1 MRRQSGMVGL
11 FLVAGLALTQMK
23 ATPSQ
28 STDTQRVLLKMEE
41 EWGQV
46 DVNMDKT
53 VLARVW
59 APNYV
64 SIDRAGG
71 ITYGREANIA
81 NFGYEGVTKA
91 TNVDMRVHVFADN
104 VAVVT
109 GIDRTEGK
117 DKDGHQFVHEDRFS
131 DTWVKRG
138 GLWQC
143 VAGQVTRI
151 R

>member
-11 FLVAGLALTQMK
+11 FLVAGLAVAQMK
-23 ATPSQ
+23 TTSSQ
-28 STDTQRVLLKMEE
+28 SADTQRVLLKMEE

-46 DVNMDKT
+46 DVHMDKT

-59 APNYV
+59 APDYV

-71 ITYGREANIA
+71 ITYGREANIT
-81 NFGYEGVTKA
+81 NFGYEGVAKA
-91 TNVDMRVHVFADN
+91 TNIDMRVHVFADN

-117 DKDGHQFVHEDRFS
+117 DKAGHQFVHEDRFS
-131 DTWVKRG
+131 DTYVKRG

>member
-1 MRRQSGMVGL
+1 MRKRLGMVGL
-11 FLVAGLALTQMK
+11 ILVAGLAVAQMK
-23 ATPSQ
+23 ATASQ

-59 APNYV
+59 APDYV

-81 NFGYEGVTKA
+81 NFSFEGVSKA
-91 TNVDMRVHVFADN
+91 TNVDMRVHMFADN

-117 DKDGHQFVHEDRFS
+117 DTAGRPFVHEDRFS
-131 DTWVKRG
+131 DTYVKRG
-138 GLWQC
+138 DLWQC

>member
-1 MRRQSGMVGL
+1 MGNMAGV
-11 FLVAGLALTQMK
+11 FLVAGLAVAQMK
-23 ATPSQ
+23 ATPSV
-28 STDTQRVLLKMEE
+28 SADTQRTLLKMEE

-59 APNYV
+59 APDYV
-64 SIDRAGG
+64 FIDRAGG
-71 ITYGREANIA
+71 ITYGRDANIA
-81 NFGYEGVTKA
+81 GFGYEGVTKA
-91 TNVDMRVHVFADN
+91 TNLDMRVHVFADN

-109 GIDRTEGK
+109 GIDRTSGK
-117 DKDGHQFVHEDRFS
+117 DKDGHQFVHEDRFT
-131 DTWVKRG
+131 DTYVKRD

-143 VAGQVTRI
+143 VSGQVTRI

>member
-1 MRRQSGMVGL
+1 MRKMIGL
-11 FLVAGLALTQMK
+11 FLVAFLAAAPIK
-23 ATPSQ
+23 ATPTQ
-28 STDTQRVLLKMEE
+28 STDTQRTLLKMEE

-59 APNYV
+59 APDYV

-71 ITYGREANIA
+71 ITYGRQANIA
-81 NFGYEGVTKA
+81 SFGFEGVTRA
-91 TNVDMRVHVFADN
+91 TNVDMRVHLFADN

-117 DKDGHQFVHEDRFS
+117 DKNGHPFIHEDRFS
-131 DTWVKRG
+131 DTYVKRG
-138 GLWQC
+138 ALWQC

>member
-1 MRRQSGMVGL
+1 MRRTLSVVGL
-11 FLVAGLALTQMK
+11 LLFAGVAGAQMK
-23 ATPSQ
+23 ASPKE
-28 STDTQRVLLKMEE
+28 STDTQRALLKMEE

-59 APNYV
+59 APDYV

-81 NFGYEGVTKA
+81 SFGYEGVTKA

-109 GIDRTEGK
+109 GMDRTEGK

>member
-1 MRRQSGMVGL
+1 MRNVAGL
-11 FLVAGLALTQMK
+11 FLVAGLAVAQMQ
-23 ATPSQ
+23 ATSSE
-28 STDTQRVLLKMEE
+28 STETQRTLLKMEE

-59 APNYV
+59 APDYV
-64 SIDRAGG
+64 SIDRAGE

-81 NFGYEGVTKA
+81 GFGYEGVTKA

-131 DTWVKRG
+131 DTYVKRDG
-138 GLWQC
+138 FWQC
-143 VAGQVTRI
+143 VSGQVTRI